1 MLEVS
6 WEIVHRATVYIAE
19 EMGVSLKRSAFS
31 PNIRERMDHS
41 CAVVDEE
48 GRIVAQAEHIPVHLG
63 SFKVGV
69 QNVLSFIER
78 EGIELEEGDML
89 VFNDPYISGTHLNDV
104 GLLAPVF
111 YQGRLVGYVVNK
123 AHHVDVG
130 GPMPGSLNPLAKT
143 IYEEGVV
150 IPLTKLVKKGE
161 VNKEVISFVR
171 ENFKVPDFS
180 IGDLNA
186 QIASNRV
193 GISRVRELF
202 SKRKDVREA
211 WEVSIRYGRELTL
224 SRVREWRKG
233 RYEAEDVL
241 EWGDGFIKIRLSLEV
256 REEGIVADFVGT
268 DKQVEGPL
276 NAVLGVTYSAVSFA
290 IRSMVGEVP
299 TNDGFYSLI
308 KVIAEEGSLLN
319 PRKPAA
325 VGGGNVETSQRVA
338 DVTFLALSKALPG
351 KVPAA
356 GSGTMMNVMLGGI
369 YKGKYWS
376 YYETIGGGS
385 GARPFKD
392 GVSAV
397 QNNMTNTL
405 NTPIEVAER
414 YYPLLF
420 TSYRIRE
427 GSGGRGKFKGGEGI
441 VRSFK
446 VLGRTTM
453 SLIADRFIKGPWGL
467 EGGGEGKPGKAVITR
482 DGREKEMPSKFT
494 LSLEPG
500 DEVILE
506 SPGGGGYGKEGS

>member
-1 MLEVS
+1 MR
-6 WEIVHRATVYIAE
+6 WELVHRASVYIAE
-19 EMGVSLKRSAFS
+19 EMGASLKRSAFS

-41 CAVVDEE
+41 CAIVDEE

-69 QNVLSFIER
+69 QNVLSYLQR
-78 EGIELEEGDML
+78 EGVELEDGDMV

-104 GLLAPVF
+104 GLLAPIF
-111 YQGRLVGYVVNK
+111 YQGKLVGYVVNK

-130 GPMPGSLNPLAKT
+130 GPMPGSLNPFART

-150 IPLTKLVKKGE
+150 IPPTKLVKRGE
-161 VNKEVISFVR
+161 VNREVISFVR

-186 QIASNRV
+186 QIASNKV
-193 GISRVRELF
+193 GIARVRELF
-202 SKRKDVREA
+202 SKYENVKESWEA
-211 WEVSIRYGRELTL
+211 SISYGREMAL
-224 SRVREWRKG
+224 SRIREWRKG
-233 RYEAEDVL
+233 RFEAEDVL
-241 EWGDGFIKIRLSLEV
+241 EWGQGFLRVRLSLEV
-256 REEGIVADFVGT
+256 REDGVVADFTGT
-268 DKQVEGPL
+268 DRQVEGPL

-290 IRSMVGEVP
+290 VRSMIGEVP
-299 TNDGFYSLI
+299 TNDGFYSVV
-308 KVIAEEGSLLN
+308 KVVAEDGSLLN
-319 PRKPAA
+319 PKKPSA

-356 GSGTMMNVMLGGI
+356 SSGTMMNVMLGGMW
-369 YKGKYWS
+369 KGRFWS

-405 NTPIEVAER
+405 NTPIEVAEK

-420 TSYRIRE
+420 TSYSIRE
-427 GSGGRGKFKGGEGI
+427 GSGGKGKFRGGDGI

-446 VLGRTTM
+446 VLERATM
-453 SLIADRFIKGPWGL
+453 SLIADRFVKGPWGL
-467 EGGGEGKPGKAVITR
+467 EGGEPGKQGRAVVKR
-482 DGREKEMPSKFT
+482 KDKVEEMPSKFT
-494 LSLEPG
+494 VTLEPG
-500 DEVILE
+500 DEVVLE
-506 SPGGGGYGKEGS
+506 SPGGGGFGKPCS